1 MRLAFWSAALA
12 GGIACGLHAGLVPL
26 LALASA
32 GCAALVTL
40 LWLRSWNLGSGLVA
54 LLLGLALG
62 WQEARLASAPAPV
75 AEDQPVLVLAQV
87 VQGSDVAE
95 AAAEATVAPGGEDGG
110 VAQPAGRSHLRLRVA
125 AIDGRPVAAE
135 LSLTVLGGVPEVAPG
150 DWVRFSA
157 RLYRPRGFANPG
169 LPDARLLARG
179 RGIDLLACVRRPSDL
194 VAAEGPRGPLAHARR
209 WAFDLRQALAAA
221 VDRRLREPAAGFV
234 RTMVVGER
242 TVVPL
247 WVEEGFRAA
256 GATHVLSVSGL
267 HLAVVV
273 ALVFHL
279 LRWLAARS
287 PSWALRLPP
296 KVLASALA
304 LPATAF
310 YTLVTGEAV
319 ATVRSA
325 IMAGVVLGAA
335 VVNRPA
341 SLASSL
347 GAAAL
352 LLLVASPAAVLD
364 VSFQLSFAS
373 VVGLGLFARRLR
385 PSGPG
390 PGSGGWR
397 SGWRWLRRSLAASF
411 AACLLTMPIVAHHF
425 GEITP
430 AAPLGN
436 LVLVPI
442 VEILVLPCGLV
453 GASAGARASL
463 AGGAATLGSRV
474 ERALG
479 AWPGRAVPRLGARVL
494 RPLPEYARN
503 PVAGRGRSL
512 RAAGTRARAPALETV
527 VGCRGGGRGTGHG
540 EPWRPR
546 GRSSWPGG
554 AAGDFPRCGAGRR
567 RLDRRPARIHRLGR
581 RRWTLRRKLR
591 HRGAHRRAGAARRR
605 CRPARPGRAFPCAS
619 RSSERPAPHPRA
631 FFRRRAV
638 DPRGRRSQS
647 RLRSAARVG
656 RAAFR
661 PATAAGAADVER
673 SRGRGSGAVA
683 RGTDRGAAGAFDQRC
698 FAGAGAKLPGRRVL
712 LPGDI
717 GGEGEAEL
725 LDRRGEGLD
734 LDADLLKVPHHG
746 SRHASTAPFLDAVS
760 PKLAVF
766 TVGRFNRFG
775 LPSPGAVARYRER
788 GVELRRTDR
797 DGAVTVTV
805 GREGALAVTCAR
817 GCGP

>member
-12 GGIACGLHAGLVPL
+12 GGIACGLHAGPVPL
-26 LALASA
+26 LALVFAV
-32 GCAALVTL
+32 CAAFVTL
-40 LWLRSWNLGSGLVA
+40 LWLRSWNLGSGLAA

-62 WQEARLASAPAPV
+62 WQEHRLANAPAPV

-87 VQGSDVAE
+87 VHGSDV
-95 AAAEATVAPGGEDGG
+95 AEATVAPGGEDGG
-110 VAQPAGRSHLRLRVA
+110 SAPPAGRSHLRLRVA
-125 AIDGRPVAAE
+125 AIDGQPLAAE
-135 LSLTVLGGVPEVAPG
+135 LSLTVLGGVSEVAPG
-150 DWVRFSA
+150 EWVRFTS
-157 RLYRPRGFANPG
+157 RLHRPRGFANPG

-179 RGIDLLACVRRPSDL
+179 KGIDLLACVRRSSDL

-209 WAFDLRQALAAA
+209 WAFDLRRALAAA
-221 VDRRLREPAAGFV
+221 VARRLREPEAGFV

-273 ALVFHL
+273 ALLFHFL
-279 LRWLAARS
+279 KWLAARF
-287 PSWALRLPP
+287 PSWALRIPP

-319 ATVRSA
+319 ATVRAA

-341 SLASSL
+341 ALASSL

-352 LLLVASPAAVLD
+352 LLLLASPAAILD

-373 VVGLGLFARRLR
+373 VVGLGLFARRPR
-385 PSGPG
+385 PSGPEPK
-390 PGSGGWR
+390 PGGRR
-397 SGWRWLRRSLAASF
+397 SGWRWLRRSLSASF

-453 GASAGARASL
+453 GALLALVHPWLGALPLWAAGWSARCALGLAEVFRGWAPVFHVRYPNTHETLLLVAGAACALQALARGPRRSRPWWVAAVAAAALATAS
-463 AGGAATLGSRV
+463 
-474 ERALG
+474 
-479 AWPGRAVPRLGARVL
+479 LGAREV
-494 RPLPEYARN
+494 AR
-503 PVAGRGRSL
+503 RGREDLRVTFLDVGQGDAILIEGPRGFTALVDGGGRYDGSFDTGARIVEPVL
-512 RAAGTRARAPALETV
+512 RAAGVGRLDLVVLSHAHPDHLNGLFRIIERFPVGALWTH
-527 VGCRGGGRGTGHG
+527 GDGGRNPAFARLL
-540 EPWRPR
+540 ELAERQSVPRP
-546 GRSSWPGG
+546 
-554 AAGDFPRCGAGRR
+554 
-567 RLDRRPARIHRLGR
+567 RPARLVWNDLVLEAVGPWYGGRIGVPPGLSVNDASLVLALGY
-581 RRWTLRRKLR
+581 
-591 HRGAHRRAGAARRR
+591 
-605 CRPARPGRAFPCAS
+605 
-619 RSSERPAPHPRA
+619 
-631 FFRRRAV
+631 
-638 DPRGRRSQS
+638 Q
-647 RLRSAARVG
+647 
-656 RAAFR
+656 
-661 PATAAGAADVER
+661 
-673 SRGRGSGAVA
+673 
-683 RGTDRGAAGAFDQRC
+683 
-698 FAGAGAKLPGRRVL
+698 GRRVL

-717 GGEGEAEL
+717 GVEGEAEL
-725 LDRRGEGLD
+725 LDRRREGLD
-734 LDADLLKVPHHG
+734 LDADVLKVPHHG

-775 LPSPGAVARYRER
+775 LPSPEAIARYRER
-788 GVELRRTDR
+788 GVKLRRTDR

-805 GREGALAVTCAR
+805 DRQGGLAVTCAR